1 MEEAKVQFSPA
12 EMELICNKEIILT
25 KNRVIE
31 KIKYLLQQ
39 LQDSMLLYRKI
50 NAAVLQNEV
59 FNSNPKI
66 SRGENYLG
74 LPYLVLDYP
83 RCFQQKNIFTIRT
96 MFWWG
101 NFYSTTLHIAGSFKD
116 EYIAKIEQAYNLLI
130 QENYYVGINT
140 EPWEHDFGEDN
151 YKKISLLSREEF
163 IKICEK
169 HVHIKIATNITINNA
184 FVHKNLIK
192 NWEDFMKIC
201 FY

>member
-12 EMELICNKEIILT
+12 EMELICNKDIILT

-39 LQDSMLLYRKI
+39 LQDSMLLYRKV

-59 FNSNPKI
+59 FDSNPKI

-83 RCFQQKNIFTIRT
+83 RCFQQKNIFAIRT

-101 NFYSTTLHIAGSFKD
+101 NFYSTTLHMAGSFKD
-116 EYIAKIEQAYNLLI
+116 EYIAKTVRSYNLLTKG
-130 QENYYVGINT
+130 NYYIGINT
-140 EPWEHDFGEDN
+140 EPWEHDFGSDN

-163 IKICEK
+163 INICEK
-169 HVHIKIATNITINNA
+169 QTHIKIATNITIRDA
-184 FVHKNLIK
+184 FVYKNLIK
-192 NWEDFMKIC
+192 NWEEFVQIC
-201 FY
+201 FN